1 MHPKLARHL
10 DRAGLADST
19 QDKYGR
25 IIDHASGSD
34 LVDWINQR
42 VSSRTPVGT
51 VLPMR
56 AAVKHYLVSVLGYDE
71 DEVKALLPKARGRA
85 NRLRHALTP
94 DQLALYH
101 AALEN
106 LDSEPSRT
114 ILGLLPATGLRI
126 GEITALRLQ
135 NLKKV
140 SGRTYLVFHGKR
152 DKERTV
158 PLNAAASQLL
168 DAYLSDHPTT
178 DYLFEG
184 MGGGPITPH
193 AVRKHTRALAERHP
207 ELAGLSPHVLRHTF
221 ATLSVRRGVD
231 LATLKALLGHEN
243 IATTQRYLHP
253 DLDMLSEAVD
263 RLGG

>member
-10 DRAGLADST
+10 EKNGLADST
-19 QDKYGR
+19 QEKYER
-25 IIDHASGSD
+25 ILDHASGND
-34 LVDWINQR
+34 LIDWINKR
-42 VSSRTPVGT
+42 VSARTPVGT

-56 AAVKHYLVSVLGYDE
+56 AAVKHYLVAVLGYDE
-71 DEVKALLPKARGRA
+71 EEVKGLLPKARGRS

-94 DQLALYH
+94 SQLAIYH

-126 GEITALRLQ
+126 GEVTALRRS
-135 NLKKV
+135 NIKRA
-140 SGRTYLVFHGKR
+140 SGRAYLIFRGKR

-158 PLNAAASQLL
+158 PLNAAASRLIE
-168 DAYLSDHPTT
+168 DYLAEHPTT
-178 DYLFEG
+178 DYLFAG
-184 MGGGPITPH
+184 PSGLPITPH
-193 AVRKHTRALAERHP
+193 AVRKHTRALAEMHP

-221 ATLSVRRGVD
+221 ATMSIRKGVD

-263 RLGG
+263 RLD

>member
-10 DRAGLADST
+10 DKNGLADST

-25 IIDHASGSD
+25 ILDQAVGND
-34 LVDWINQR
+34 LVEWIHQR
-42 VSSRTPVGT
+42 VSKSTPVGT
-51 VLPMR
+51 VLPLR
-56 AAVKHYLVSVLGYDE
+56 AAVKHYLVAVLGYDE
-71 DEVKALLPKARGRA
+71 DEVKGLLPKARGRS
-85 NRLRHALTP
+85 NRLRHALSP
-94 DQLALYH
+94 GQLALYH
-101 AALEN
+101 AALET

-126 GEITALRLQ
+126 GEITSLRKA
-135 NLKKV
+135 NLKKA
-140 SGRTYLVFHGKR
+140 SGRMYLVFRGKR

-158 PLNAAASQLL
+158 PLNSAASALL
-168 DAYLSDHPTT
+168 EEYLHDHPTS
-178 DYLFEG
+178 DYLFAG
-184 MGGGPITPH
+184 PSGFPITPH
-193 AVRKHTRALAERHP
+193 AVRKHTRGLAERHP

-221 ATLSVRRGVD
+221 ATMSVRKGVD

-263 RLGG
+263 RLG